1 MRKIL
6 FFGLIILI
14 VSCQQTKNKEVKQ
27 SNLDNKAYDIAWDF
41 YEKQKNDS
49 AYIYFN
55 KAYSEL
61 IKNKNK
67 HQAAKCLINMAFVS
81 KDQGDWFGSQ
91 ELIISSIKLLN
102 PRIKDESVIFP
113 KNRNV

>member
-41 YEKQKNDS
+41 YEKEKHDS

-55 KAYSEL
+55 NAYSKF
-61 IKNKNK
+61 IKGNNK
-67 HQAAKCLINMAFVS
+67 HKAAKCLVIMGYIS
-81 KDQGDWFGSQ
+81 KDKGDWFG
-91 ELIISSIKLLN
+91 
-102 PRIKDESVIFP
+102 
-113 KNRNV
+113 

>member
-6 FFGLIILI
+6 FFGIILLI
-14 VSCQQTKNKEVKQ
+14 TSCQQSNNKEIERD
-27 SNLDNKAYDIAWDF
+27 NLDNKAYDIAWDF

-61 IKNKNK
+61 IKPVVHFK
-67 HQAAKCLINMAFVS
+67 
-81 KDQGDWFGSQ
+81 
-91 ELIISSIKLLN
+91 
-102 PRIKDESVIFP
+102 
-113 KNRNV
+113 